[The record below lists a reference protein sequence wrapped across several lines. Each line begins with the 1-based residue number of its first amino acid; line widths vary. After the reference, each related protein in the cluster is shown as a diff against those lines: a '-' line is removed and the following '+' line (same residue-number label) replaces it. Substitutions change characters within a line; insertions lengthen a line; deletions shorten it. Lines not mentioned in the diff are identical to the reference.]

1 MRVLFIL
8 FLSSVAFGQGIPNDW
23 LGSYEGTMEIY
34 NQKGLQQTIGV
45 NFDLLIMDRPN
56 YWTYNMSYINLK
68 NDEIV
73 STKAYK
79 IFYVEDGQKL
89 WIDEG
94 GGLLIEMSFLGNC
107 FYDHFELN
115 GMFYNSSLCKKTK
128 TYSSKLMAVN
138 APRLI
143 PAHSL
148 KKLKI
153 RFKQCVLIFYSA
165 YCSNQ
170 NNEIYQN
177 HFIS

>member
-8 FLSSVAFGQGIPNDW
+8 FLSSFAFGQGIPNDW

-115 GMFYNSSLCKKTK
+115 GMFYNSSLCKKDK
-128 TYSSKLMAVN
+128 NLLFEIN
-138 APRLI
+138 GGQCAPSYTSPFIEEAKDSVQTMRIDFLQRVL
-143 PAHSL
+143 L
-148 KKLKI
+148 KP
-153 RFKQCVLIFYSA
+153 KQ
-165 YCSNQ
+165 
-170 NNEIYQN
+170 
-177 HFIS
+177 